1 MAVDELFDSYAIETI
16 GKRISGDIVWSK
28 DVSGSLRK
36 WREMFNVSQG
46 ELAREM
52 GIKQSVIA
60 DYERGRRQ
68 AGSEFIKRYV
78 LALISIDARRGYKVI
93 KELAK
98 MFGINF
104 PFIIDMRDFNSPI
117 GIDKLI
123 RAVDGVVVNSFVAD
137 KKIYGYIV
145 TDSIRAI
152 LSLSGF
158 EFYQVLS
165 MMVNRVV
172 VFTRV
177 SSGRSPIIA
186 LKVAPIRPQI
196 VVFHRPIKLDPL
208 ALMLSEV
215 EGINIIVSTK
225 PTEEDLIK
233 GLKSLL
239 AES

>member
-1 MAVDELFDSYAIETI
+1 
-16 GKRISGDIVWSK
+16 
-28 DVSGSLRK
+28 
-36 WREMFNVSQG
+36 
-46 ELAREM
+46 
-52 GIKQSVIA
+52 
-60 DYERGRRQ
+60 
-68 AGSEFIKRYV
+68 
-78 LALISIDARRGYKVI
+78 
-93 KELAK
+93 

-152 LSLSGF
+152 LSLSGL

-177 SSGRSPIIA
+177 SSGRSPMIA